1 MKKFLISFGSITT
14 LFLTFST
21 IACKQ
26 AEESVNTKPR
36 KSIEK
41 INNKIELKKA
51 LGQTYD
57 NIMTKYNNDLFDK
70 IKLNQQVTQDDF
82 EFLKKQLEIF
92 NILIQSSLLNDQ
104 EKDINFSVSVSYLE
118 FSNDMTNEELRE
130 MNQTNPDAE
139 YFLPKDIIVNEWVEE
154 ILANKRTSVTRFQ
167 WAIIGDFV
175 GEVIADI
182 GISEGLKNSIS

>member
-1 MKKFLISFGSITT
+1 
-14 LFLTFST
+14 
-21 IACKQ
+21 
-26 AEESVNTKPR
+26 
-36 KSIEK
+36 
-41 INNKIELKKA
+41 
-51 LGQTYD
+51 
-57 NIMTKYNNDLFDK
+57 MTKYNNDLFDK

-92 NILIQSSLLNDQ
+92 NTLIQSSLLNDQ
-104 EKDINFSVSVSYLE
+104 EKDINFPVSVSYLE

-182 GISEGLKNSIS
+182 GISEGLENSIS